1 MTQKLR
7 KHTIIVTKDNQ
18 GRITGLQLEKDWY
31 SASFA
36 DLYDYRV
43 MEMRPQ
49 GAFFFVGMGFPV
61 SQTQARL
68 FTDNV
73 IKGNIVVIDLRHYSM
88 DAETIRLRRAR
99 RA

>member
-1 MTQKLR
+1 MTEKLR

-43 MEMRPQ
+43 VTMRPQ
-49 GAFFFVGMGFPV
+49 GAFFFVGFGMPIT
-61 SQTQARL
+61 QTQAKL

-73 IKGNIVVIDLRHYSM
+73 ILGKITTIDLREY
-88 DAETIRLRRAR
+88 AYQKQVAKKKAAR